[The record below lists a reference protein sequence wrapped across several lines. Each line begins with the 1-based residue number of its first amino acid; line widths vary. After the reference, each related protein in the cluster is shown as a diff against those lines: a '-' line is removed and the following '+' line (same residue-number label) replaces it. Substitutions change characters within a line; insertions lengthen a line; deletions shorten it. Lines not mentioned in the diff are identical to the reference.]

1 MSIRQYIN
9 IKHQNLK
16 GKIFI
21 YSFVFFVFSFLF
33 FNHPILASVFVEN
46 NISIKSQTSQN
57 IVVNNKEQK
66 IKEGISK
73 AINQIRTTINGK
85 TVEDLKVQSN
95 GENKKVS
102 KIFKDKNSQV
112 NTNVFIKKENL
123 AIKKIEAPAVKEKTN
138 SSFLR
143 WLLHMFKI

>member
-1 MSIRQYIN
+1 MSIRQFIFISD
-9 IKHQNLK
+9 IKHQNLIS
-16 GKIFI
+16 KIFAYI
-21 YSFVFFVFSFLF
+21 FVFSFLF

-73 AINQIRTTINGK
+73 AITQIKTSVNGK
-85 TVEDLKVQSN
+85 TIEDLKVQSD
-95 GENKKVS
+95 GRDQKVS
-102 KIFKDKNSQV
+102 RTFKDKNSQV
-112 NTNVFIKKENL
+112 NTNVLIKKENL

-138 SSFLR
+138 SFLR
-143 WLLHMFKI
+143 WLLNMFKI